1 LRYICGVLMMLLIS
15 APLPARAD
23 MVLQWNEYAL
33 DAIRTGAAAPPV
45 ASRAL
50 AMMHG
55 AIYDSVNSIT
65 QSYTPYK
72 FQIAN
77 VKNALPEAAV
87 VSAGYTILT
96 RLFPDQSFK
105 DLYRDSLATLPKGPD
120 TNRGL
125 QIGTRIA
132 NSMLQW
138 RRFDGSTDFYPYTP
152 TNPPVPG
159 HWQPTPPAKAPFLL
173 PQWGDV
179 TPFTMTSKTQF
190 LQMPPPA
197 LDSVRYTN
205 EFNEVKSLGA
215 LNSLTRTADQTQIAR
230 FWADGAGT
238 ETPPGH
244 WNSIAQTVAQSK
256 GTSLEENARLFALL
270 NLAEADAA
278 ITAWYMKRDYDFWRP
293 LTGIREADTDGNP
306 DTIADPTWTP
316 LLNTPPFPSYVSG
329 HSTYSGAGAAI
340 LAELFGDN
348 TAFSSTS
355 DNPLLAGVT
364 RSYDSF
370 SEAALEAGRSRIYGG
385 IHWECDNE
393 FGLKAGKGVG
403 EYIFDNFLN
412 PLEIEALSVGTD
424 VQVVITPLPGTL
436 SLSLLGFSTMWLATR
451 RRQKRQNKIN

>member
-1 LRYICGVLMMLLIS
+1 MSFVYSALMVMMILV
-15 APLPARAD
+15 PLPAQAD

-33 DAIRTGAAAPPV
+33 DAIRGDKTAPPV

-55 AIYDSVNSIT
+55 AMYDSVNSIT
-65 QSYTPYK
+65 QSYSPYK
-72 FQIAN
+72 FQISN
-77 VKNALPEAAV
+77 VKSALPEAAV

-138 RRFDGSTDFYPYTP
+138 RRKDGSTDFYAYAP

-159 HWQPTPPAKAPFLL
+159 RWQPTPPAYAPFLL

-179 TPFTMTSKTQF
+179 KPFTMTSNTQF
-190 LQMPPPA
+190 RQMPPPT
-197 LDSVRYTN
+197 LDSERYTN

-215 LNSLTRTADQTQIAR
+215 INSLTRTADQTQIAR

-244 WNSIAQTVAQSK
+244 WNSIAQTVAQSQ
-256 GTSLEENARLFALL
+256 GTSLVENARLFALL

-278 ITAWYMKRDYDFWRP
+278 IACWEMKRGYDFWRP
-293 LTGIREADTDGNP
+293 VTAIRNADSDGNN
-306 DTIADPTWTP
+306 DTIADTTWTP
-316 LLNTPPFPSYVSG
+316 LITTPNFPGYTSG
-329 HSTYSGAGAAI
+329 HSTFSGAGATI
-340 LAELFGDN
+340 LAELFGDT
-348 TAFSSTS
+348 TAFSTTS
-355 DNPLLAGVT
+355 DGLPGVT
-364 RSYDSF
+364 RSYTSF
-370 SEAALEAGRSRIYGG
+370 SQAALEAGKSRIYGG
-385 IHWECDNE
+385 IHFECDNE
-393 FGLKAGKGVG
+393 FGLKAGEALG
-403 EYIFDNFLN
+403 EYVFDNFLTQKV
-412 PLEIEALSVGTD
+412 PALYGND
-424 VQVVITPLPGTL
+424 LQVTATPLPGTFPLIL
-436 SLSLLGFSTMWLATR
+436 SGLSALWFYGR
-451 RRQKRQNKIN
+451 KRQTKS